1 MSNLKYQ
8 RLDSLGHES
17 RPILKAGPFG
27 SSVKKESYVESGFKV
42 YGQQEVLSVNLRA
55 KNYYITSETFD
66 RHKNCSVQAGDILI
80 TMMGTVGKVIVIPN
94 EHESGIINPRLMRI
108 SLDSTKVN
116 PEFVKIFLEPPKL
129 QSLLERCSHGGTMPG
144 LNAEA
149 IASIKVPVPDLEFQD
164 YAVKALALWDT
175 AIEKTEALIDAKE
188 RQFVWLVGQNYIQ
201 AVRKIRFRN
210 TTIIE
215 IYRYDCAY
223 PW

>member
-1 MSNLKYQ
+1 M
-8 RLDSLGHES
+8 
-17 RPILKAGPFG
+17 
-27 SSVKKESYVESGFKV
+27 
-42 YGQQEVLSVNLRA
+42 
-55 KNYYITSETFD
+55 
-66 RHKNCSVQAGDILI
+66 
-80 TMMGTVGKVIVIPN
+80 PN
-94 EHESGIINPRLMRI
+94 EHEPGIINPRLMRI

-116 PEFVKIFLEPPKL
+116 SEFVKIFLEPPKL
-129 QSLLERCSHGGTMPG
+129 QSLLERRSHGGTMPG

-188 RQFVWLVGQNYIQ
+188 RQFVWLVGQSYIQ

-210 TTIIE
+210 ITIIE